1 MRKIA
6 SGASARRMT
15 ADRAATSSRPGRVLG
30 VLVVVLLLAVGLV
43 HCSGGPDEDEK
54 RRLAALR
61 DTFVR
66 VFVGP
71 ESVAAPDID
80 AAAAASTS
88 DVATASATG
97 AILMPLVEREAD
109 CSLTETL
116 VDEGTFT
123 VTRRDPGL
131 HLRLHAR
138 SGLATTPGVF
148 PAGCSDPLLGVAS
161 TLVVVAGRRPNGD
174 FFGATTLADEAGSL
188 QPLASRDR
196 SALRELAQIAIRPAG
211 TEYELESL
219 ATANLVGDANQD
231 LVVALADFSVANGT
245 GRVAVLRGKGKG
257 KFGSP
262 QLLAL
267 PFAARGVTIA
277 DFTGDGLLDVAAVG
291 QPSSGSGVATF
302 RNLGDGSFAAAVVAP
317 GGASGRRII
326 AVDLDGDDETDVAT
340 SGGQWLRGK
349 GDGTFFAPVATG
361 WQGQTLASA
370 DFDGDDV
377 PDVAVGG
384 IDSGTQVAIFR
395 GLGAGAFE
403 RGETYAGTLDPDS
416 LAVSEIDGDGHLDL
430 VIGIASGGL
439 YGPTD
444 GSGSIT
450 SFLLGRGDGTFAG
463 VPVRKGVLA
472 VVADFD
478 DDGRKDLLT
487 AEDAGDTRF
496 RLFRGKKQRLRF
508 KAPVE
513 LDESFAISDLAVGKL
528 DANASPDFVAFAR
541 GVSVSDPG
549 SLHVRLRQGGSF
561 VDGDDVTLSIAP
573 PAAGA
578 RSIALG
584 DVNRDGS
591 LDVVAIGSLPA
602 STLERPGVLVV
613 LLGLGDGTLGPPST
627 IATDLLNPVAL
638 VATNLDTASDKIDLV
653 VLEAGDPFA
662 FPTKPGSV
670 RVYAGNGDG
679 TFVTPPALLD
689 DVPNPDA
696 LGVGDVNG
704 DGLRDLLMAGRDGA
718 SGNTLQVRL
727 RRASGR
733 FAPPQVTPLVQFA
746 TTGIAVGDLDRD
758 GKADAVL
765 SGCCGVAFTSYLLG
779 KNNGKF
785 DAEVFVPIEVAG
797 SRPELVNLDGDGRPE
812 LLLSLQ
818 ARAGIALL
826 RNMRVAP

>member
-1 MRKIA
+1 MKETA
-6 SGASARRMT
+6 SGASARRMAT
-15 ADRAATSSRPGRVLG
+15 DRAATSPRRRRVLG
-30 VLVVVLLLAVGLV
+30 LLVVVLLLAVGLV

-71 ESVAAPDID
+71 NSVASPDID
-80 AAAAASTS
+80 AAAAASTP

-116 VDEGTFT
+116 VDESTLT
-123 VTRRDPGL
+123 VTRRDPGF
-131 HLRLHAR
+131 HLTLHAR
-138 SGLATTPGVF
+138 SGLATSPGVF

-174 FFGATTLADEAGSL
+174 FFGATTLADDAGSL
-188 QPLASRDR
+188 QALASRDR
-196 SALRELAQIAIRPAG
+196 SSLRELAQIAIRPAG

-231 LVVALADFSVANGT
+231 LVVALGDFSVANGT

-257 KFGSP
+257 KFGNP

-267 PFAARGVTIA
+267 PFAARAVTVA

-291 QPSSGSGVATF
+291 QPSSGSGVATL
-302 RNLGDGSFAAAVVAP
+302 RNLGDGSFAAAVLAP
-317 GGASGRRII
+317 GAASGRRII
-326 AVDLDGDDETDVAT
+326 AADLDGDDDTDVAT
-340 SGGQWLRGK
+340 SDGQWLRGK

-361 WQGQTLASA
+361 WQGETLASG
-370 DFDGDDV
+370 DFDRDDV
-377 PDVAVGG
+377 PDVAVSG
-384 IDSGTQVAIFR
+384 IDARTQVAIFR
-395 GLGAGAFE
+395 GLGGGTFE

-416 LAVSEIDGDGHLDL
+416 LAVGEIDGDGNLDL

-463 VPVRKGVLA
+463 VPVRRGVVA
-472 VVADFD
+472 AVADFD

-487 AEDAGDTRF
+487 AEDGGGTTF

-513 LDESFAISDLAVGKL
+513 LDEDFAIADLAVGKL

-549 SLHVRLRQGGSF
+549 SLHVRLRQGDGF
-561 VDGDDVTLSIAP
+561 AGGDDVTLAIAP
-573 PAAGA
+573 PVQNG

-584 DVNRDGS
+584 DVNRDGT
-591 LDVVAIGSLPA
+591 LDVVAIGSLPGSA
-602 STLERPGVLVV
+602 VERPGVLVV

-627 IATDLLNPVAL
+627 IATNLLNPVSL
-638 VATNLDTASDKIDLV
+638 VATSLDAASDVVDLV
-653 VLEAGDPFA
+653 VLENGDPFS

-679 TFVTPPALLD
+679 TFVTPPVVLD

-704 DGLRDLLMAGRDGA
+704 DGLRDVLVAGADGA
-718 SGNTLQVRL
+718 SGNTLQVSL

-733 FAPPQVTPLVQFA
+733 FAEAKVQKLVQFA

-758 GKADAVL
+758 GKSDAVL
-765 SGCCGVAFTSYLLG
+765 SGCCGVAFTSLLLG
-779 KNNGKF
+779 KGNGKF
-785 DAEVFVPIEVAG
+785 DPEVFVPVEVAG

-826 RNMRVAP
+826 RNMRDAP

>member
-1 MRKIA
+1 MNVIA
-6 SGASARRMT
+6 SDVGALHIAQRQAAWSRR
-15 ADRAATSSRPGRVLG
+15 SRILRLLVI
-30 VLVVVLLLAVGLV
+30 VLVLAVGLV
-43 HCSGGPDEDEK
+43 HCSGGADEDEK
-54 RRLAALR
+54 ERIAAVR
-61 DTFVR
+61 DTSDR
-66 VFVGP
+66 VFLGPGSPVGP
-71 ESVAAPDID
+71 AVGTSAAVSVSSTATVSAA
-80 AAAAASTS
+80 
-88 DVATASATG
+88 G
-97 AILMPLVEREAD
+97 AILMPLAEREAD

-116 VDEGTFT
+116 VDEQAHT

-161 TLVVVAGRRPNGD
+161 TIVVVAGRRPNGD
-174 FFGATTLADEAGSL
+174 VFGATTVAADVGSL
-188 QPLASRDR
+188 QALDTRNRAT
-196 SALRELAQIAIRPAG
+196 LRELQQIAVRPAG

-257 KFGSP
+257 KFGNP

-267 PFAARGVTIA
+267 PFPARGVTIA

-317 GGASGRRII
+317 GSSSGRRII
-326 AVDLDGDDETDVAT
+326 AADLDGDEELDLAT

-361 WQGQTLASA
+361 WQGQTLASG

-377 PDVAVGG
+377 LDVAVGG
-384 IDSGTQVAIFR
+384 IDGGTQVAVFR
-395 GLGAGAFE
+395 GLGGGAFE

-416 LAVSEIDGDGHLDL
+416 LAVSEIDGDGNLDL

-463 VPVRKGVLA
+463 VPVRHGVLA

-513 LDESFAISDLAVGKL
+513 FDEDFAIADLAVGKL
-528 DANASPDFVAFAR
+528 DANTSPDFVAISR
-541 GVSVSDPG
+541 GASVSDPG
-549 SLHVRLRQGGSF
+549 SLHVRLRQGSSF
-561 VDGDDVTLSIAP
+561 VEGDDVTLSIAP
-573 PAAGA
+573 PAGVA

-591 LDVVAIGSLPA
+591 LDVVAIGSLAGPM
-602 STLERPGVLVV
+602 LERPGVVLL

-627 IATDLLNPVAL
+627 IATNLLNPISI
-638 VATNLDTASDKIDLV
+638 VATNLDTTSDEIDLV
-653 VLEAGDPFA
+653 VLEGGDPFS

-679 TFVTPPALLD
+679 TFVTPPVVLD
-689 DVPNPDA
+689 DVANPDA
-696 LGVGDVNG
+696 VAVGDVNG
-704 DGLRDLLMAGRDGA
+704 DGLRDVLIAGRDGA

-727 RRASGR
+727 RRTSGR
-733 FAPPQVTPLVQFA
+733 FAPPQVKPLVQFA
-746 TTGIAVGDLDRD
+746 TTGIAVGELDGD

-779 KNNGKF
+779 KGNGKF
-785 DAEVFVPIEVAG
+785 DPEVFVPIEVAG

>member
-1 MRKIA
+1 MKAIA
-6 SGASARRMT
+6 SGAAAQRATGAHDEASRR
-15 ADRAATSSRPGRVLG
+15 RRVLG
-30 VLVVVLLLAVGLV
+30 LLAIVAVVGVGLV
-43 HCSGGPDEDEK
+43 HCSGGPDGDEK
-54 RRLAALR
+54 KRLAALQN
-61 DTFVR
+61 TFTR

-71 ESVAAPDID
+71 GSVAAPDID
-80 AAAAASTS
+80 PAAPVGAAEL
-88 DVATASATG
+88 ASASSAG

-116 VDEGTFT
+116 VDESTLT
-123 VTRRDPGL
+123 VTRRDPGF
-131 HLRLHAR
+131 HLWLHAR

-148 PAGCSDPLLGVAS
+148 PDGCGDPLLGVAS

-188 QPLASRDR
+188 QALASRDR
-196 SALRELAQIAIRPAG
+196 SALLELAQIAIRPAG

-257 KFGSP
+257 KFGNP

-291 QPSSGSGVATF
+291 QVSSGSGVATF

-326 AVDLDGDDETDVAT
+326 AADLDGDDETDLAT
-340 SGGQWLRGK
+340 SGGHWLRGK

-361 WQGQTLASA
+361 WQGQTLASG

-377 PDVAVGG
+377 LDVAVGG
-384 IDSGTQVAIFR
+384 SDSGTQVAIFR
-395 GLGAGAFE
+395 GLGGGAFE

-416 LAVSEIDGDGHLDL
+416 IAVGEIDGDGNLDL

-444 GSGSIT
+444 GSGSVT

-513 LDESFAISDLAVGKL
+513 FDEDFAVADLAVGKL
-528 DANASPDFVAFAR
+528 DANASPDFVAFSRA
-541 GVSVSDPG
+541 VSVSDPG
-549 SLHVRLRQGGSF
+549 SLHVRLRQGAGF
-561 VDGDDVTLSIAP
+561 VDGDDVPLAIAP
-573 PAAGA
+573 PVQNG

-584 DVNRDGS
+584 DVNRDGT
-591 LDVVAIGSLPA
+591 LDVVAIGSLPG
-602 STLERPGVLVV
+602 SGVERPGVLVV
-613 LLGLGDGTLGPPST
+613 LLGLGDGTLGPAST
-627 IATDLLNPVAL
+627 IATNLLNPTSI
-638 VATNLDTASDKIDLV
+638 VATNLDTASDVVDLV
-653 VLEAGDPFA
+653 VLERGDPFA

-679 TFVTPPALLD
+679 TFVAPPVVLD
-689 DVPNPDA
+689 HVPNPDA

-704 DGLRDLLMAGRDGA
+704 DGLRDVLVAGTDGA
-718 SGNTLQVRL
+718 SGNTLQVSL

-733 FAPPQVTPLVQFA
+733 FAEAKVQKLVQFS

-758 GKADAVL
+758 GNADAVL

-779 KNNGKF
+779 KGNGKL
-785 DAEVFVPIEVAG
+785 DAEVFVPVDVAG
-797 SRPELVNLDGDGRPE
+797 SRPDLVNLDGDGRPE